1 MRVQTPRSSLVA
13 AQAHGSR
20 REYLPNN
27 FLFAEGVPP
36 AFARAV
42 RHRYNLQPQAEYCL
56 RLVNECLCSAVAPDL
71 QVNSEGGFNGRSDDG
86 HNLGHITR
94 DYVSSTDG
102 GFHTPVVVEATM
114 SPRSRARWPRKLH
127 EIPDSYPDPHE
138 DSDFSYTP
146 RVVW

>member
-1 MRVQTPRSSLVA
+1 MRVRNESSLVV

-20 REYLPNN
+20 RDYLPNN

-42 RHRYNLQPQAEYCL
+42 RQRYNLHPQAEHCL

-71 QVNSEGGFNGRSDDG
+71 QVKTESAGDS
-86 HNLGHITR
+86 HITR
-94 DYVSSTDG
+94 DCVSSADD
-102 GFHTPVVVEATM
+102 GFHTPIVVESCISA
-114 SPRSRARWPRKLH
+114 RSRARWPRKPH
-127 EIPDSYPDPHE
+127 EIHNNYPDPHE
-138 DSDFSYTP
+138 DNDFSYTP